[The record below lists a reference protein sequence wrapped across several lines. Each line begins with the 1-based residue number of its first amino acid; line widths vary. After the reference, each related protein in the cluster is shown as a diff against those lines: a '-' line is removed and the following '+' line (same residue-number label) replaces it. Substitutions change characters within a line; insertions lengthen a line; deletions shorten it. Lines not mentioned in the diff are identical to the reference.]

1 MTPALQQDN
10 LLICFHIILVGLVS
24 SGRKIQDVFSGS
36 VHSVESP
43 EATHVDCVQTG
54 WCVRLWGRVEQGE
67 DGTEVAWT
75 PFLLICTLRS

>member
-1 MTPALQQDN
+1 MQVKVCMTPALQQDN

-54 WCVRLWGRVEQGE
+54 WCVRLWGRVSRMRMEQRLHGHR
-67 DGTEVAWT
+67 
-75 PFLLICTLRS
+75 FY